1 MKIRLFEEP
10 VPVPEKEIILRLL
23 RIKDEMVVA
32 VVSEDGVPVHCGQ
45 LVAFSSN
52 MQLDRRNCI
61 GGIDNTLGLP
71 LDRSGRLR
79 EGRN

>member
-23 RIKDEMVVA
+23 RIKDEIVVT
-32 VVSEDGVPVHCGQ
+32 VVHEDGVPVSCGQ

-52 MQLDRRNCI
+52 MRLDRRSCI
-61 GGIDNTLGLP
+61 GSIDNTLGLP